1 MITNKI
7 NNKKYIGKTLK
18 TIEERWKEH
27 KRAYKRKSYEN
38 RPLYRAMNKYGIE
51 NFCIEEIANCS
62 NEEIN
67 EKEQYFIKFYNTYHF
82 GYNATLGGDGK
93 QYIDY
98 KEVVDVF
105 LKCRSERETARKL
118 HISEDTVRTALR
130 CHNIDTPTQQQ
141 SKEVSANKI
150 QMLSLEGNALQTFN
164 SINQAI
170 QWICKQTD
178 ATHHPGMTSHISDV
192 CKGIRKTAYGYKWKY
207 VKEGKKTKTYGSG
220 LEKEKRRHFAVRCME
235 TGVIYK
241 SITDAAR
248 SVFGKTTYRNGISNC
263 CQGKQHTC
271 GGYHWELIEEN
282 NE

>member
-93 QYIDY
+93 QYLDHSLII
-98 KEVVDVF
+98 KTF
-105 LKCRSERETARKL
+105 NQNGLLKQTAQEL
-118 HISEDTVRTALR
+118 GIHEDTVCEVLKANNILKPSRKETAEKLYGV
-130 CHNIDTPTQQQ
+130 P
-141 SKEVSANKI
+141 VV
-150 QMLSLEGNALQTFN
+150 MLSMDNETIKTFSTFTNAAMY
-164 SINQAI
+164 IVEI
-170 QWICKQTD
+170 QNRKKEDYIGII
-178 ATHHPGMTSHISDV
+178 PHIVHV
-192 CKGIRKTAYGYKWKY
+192 CKGARKSAYGYKWEY
-207 VKEGKKTKTYGSG
+207 ATP
-220 LEKEKRRHFAVRCME
+220 EKED
-235 TGVIYK
+235 T
-241 SITDAAR
+241 
-248 SVFGKTTYRNGISNC
+248 SNV
-263 CQGKQHTC
+263 
-271 GGYHWELIEEN
+271 
-282 NE
+282 